1 MLSIKSYSNKS
12 YTKITNETVNLFND
26 LLYYGKILLKQ
37 TTGKNKLNTDADK
50 ILLLWF
56 NETLNILQGTIAL
69 FQKQQFNNSLIL
81 CRTLMEHYM
90 NFLFVF
96 EKENEIHERLLA
108 FRFFELIKELQ
119 ALNKMDDNK
128 NYPSKNLNKQQVSFN
143 IRFAIEKIKEQICS
157 KTYEKMYN
165 KVILNFNYDLDSP
178 KNNLV
183 KRKWYTL
190 FDKKLY
196 SFRELCAHFNKED
209 EYIAFYSEYSK
220 KIHANDSL
228 NGFNINND
236 GSFELKTSTYPE
248 DMSIPLYH
256 IVLMIITIYKYFS
269 KYFSLKNTLDT
280 NNYKQF
286 SEKLSELLNNWDKF
300 IYNMEFNK
308 KTLF

>member
-1 MLSIKSYSNKS
+1 
-12 YTKITNETVNLFND
+12 
-26 LLYYGKILLKQ
+26 
-37 TTGKNKLNTDADK
+37 
-50 ILLLWF
+50 
-56 NETLNILQGTIAL
+56 
-69 FQKQQFNNSLIL
+69 
-81 CRTLMEHYM
+81 
-90 NFLFVF
+90 
-96 EKENEIHERLLA
+96 
-108 FRFFELIKELQ
+108 
-119 ALNKMDDNK
+119 
-128 NYPSKNLNKQQVSFN
+128 
-143 IRFAIEKIKEQICS
+143 
-157 KTYEKMYN
+157 MY
-165 KVILNFNYDLDSP
+165 
-178 KNNLV
+178 
-183 KRKWYTL
+183 
-190 FDKKLY
+190 
-196 SFRELCAHFNKED
+196 